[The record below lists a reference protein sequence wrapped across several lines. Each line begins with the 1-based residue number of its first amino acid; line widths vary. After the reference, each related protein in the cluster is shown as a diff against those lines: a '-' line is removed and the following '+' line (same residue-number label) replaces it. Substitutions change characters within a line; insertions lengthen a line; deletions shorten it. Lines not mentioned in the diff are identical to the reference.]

1 MGFDRNKA
9 RNPRRPNHPRVDDG
23 AHPPTLV
30 RVRKVAEGQWEPV
43 PALADRE
50 MDADHRETVSST
62 APTGKRGRPKKEE
75 RGQKKRRGGM
85 LEYIWKGNRAD
96 GKHRSDHKRLS
107 SSGARPPPPA
117 KIAKIKMA
125 VT

>member
-1 MGFDRNKA
+1 MGFDRNKGGILVGPIIPVSMTA
-9 RNPRRPNHPRVDDG
+9 RT
-23 AHPPTLV
+23 PPTLV
-30 RVRKVAEGQWEPV
+30 RVRTVAEGQWEPV

-85 LEYIWKGNRAD
+85 LEYIRKGNRAD

-125 VT
+125 VS